1 MIARAI
7 QEGILVDVQFA
18 GFFLSKMTGRAV
30 FLEDLI
36 GLNDELWKNLT
47 FLKRYDG
54 KPFMSYFYK

>member
-18 GFFLSKMTGRAV
+18 RFFLSKITGRAV

-36 GLNDELWKNLT
+36 GLDDELLKNILIVKKYEGSQFCILT
-47 FLKRYDG
+47 
-54 KPFMSYFYK
+54 

>member
-18 GFFLSKMTGRAV
+18 GFFLSKMSGRAV

-36 GLNDELWKNLT
+36 GLNDELWKNLM
-47 FLKRYDG
+47 FLKKYDG
-54 KPFMSYFYK
+54 NCFIYIFK